1 MRINRLTYEPSI
13 RIGIVGAGCTGLT
26 AAEELRYLG
35 YKNITIID
43 AKNRVGGKTYSI
55 RYQGGRIMSIRL
67 VNSQ

>member
-26 AAEELRYLG
+26 AAEELHDLG

-43 AKNRVGGKTYSI
+43 AKNRVGHLMYNVEKYWIGFI
-55 RYQGGRIMSIRL
+55 
-67 VNSQ
+67 